1 MHHVVTINP
10 FIITVQF
17 RNPGLVSLDLL
28 NIQRESVNMLC
39 SVRTIV
45 FIEFFKRL
53 HARFASHLAIQ
64 RVFERFNTPTSRS
77 CNMMSVTSQTENQM
91 LTRKRW

>member
-1 MHHVVTINP
+1 MHHVVTIDP

-53 HARFASHLAIQ
+53 HARFASHLYNE
-64 RVFERFNTPTSRS
+64 FLNGS
-77 CNMMSVTSQTENQM
+77 
-91 LTRKRW
+91 TRRLLDHVI